1 LLSAP
6 DSSLKSLLLHWNKIR
21 GKGATLLAKAIKVN
35 DTLQIFDASF
45 NSFGS
50 GPLAK
55 KKGQARREEGGQN

>member
-1 LLSAP
+1 
-6 DSSLKSLLLHWNKIR
+6 LLHWNKIR

-35 DTLQIFDASF
+35 ETLQVFDASF

-55 KKGQARREEGGQN
+55 KKGQARREEGV